1 MKVTRHKYLKNQL
14 LCKFTEELTENLVYK
29 SEYIRVYVL
38 NHIWD
43 TSDSEKIQYPI
54 RITGRTIGTLTLD
67 LDRNIKDILISD
79 DCYNLFS
86 DDYKKIT
93 NKYIG
98 EKFENVE

>member
-38 NHIWD
+38 DHIWD

-98 EKFENVE
+98 EKFEEVK